1 MNLQSKAMEDSPL
14 QELSEMEVSK
24 LYDRIQNNGYK
35 DAQGITG
42 ENKELSE
49 TYNIIEKEIE
59 TINKNYEVMNNKISE
74 IKNTPKGITSRLD
87 KQRTDLVRW
96 NTRWKKN
103 IQVEQLHEKRL
114 KKYAES

>member
-1 MNLQSKAMEDSPL
+1 
-14 QELSEMEVSK
+14 
-24 LYDRIQNNGYK
+24 
-35 DAQGITG
+35 
-42 ENKELSE
+42 
-49 TYNIIEKEIE
+49 
-59 TINKNYEVMNNKISE
+59 MNNKISE